1 MRVVPSD
8 VYFANAFRRSW
19 SWVAIRTRKVQARQN
34 RCGTCRNRGTR
45 IFVDAH
51 EPLPP
56 VRRLTEC
63 LVRDIGR
70 PHPTSWFYKVTTE
83 AKRLVNGPL
92 RLPYRYAPIARQQSE
107 QCRCGQLLPGRTIL
121 NHRGGQNPQSASRH
135 RLSDRPAQAS
145 NPECTN
151 RKVCP
156 AEAGTSPPTPMNLFA
171 RNATNPLSDG

>member
-1 MRVVPSD
+1 MVMGRHSHAKGSSEAEPLRM
-8 VYFANAFRRSW
+8 Y
-19 SWVAIRTRKVQARQN
+19 
-34 RCGTCRNRGTR
+34 RNTGTR

-56 VRRLTEC
+56 GRRLTES
-63 LVRDIGR
+63 LVSDRAV
-70 PHPTSWFYKVTTE
+70 PHLTSWFSKVTTE

-92 RLPYRYAPIARQQSE
+92 RLLHRHAPIKRQRFE
-107 QCRCGQLLPGRTIL
+107 QCRCGQWPPRRTIL
-121 NHRGGQNPQSASRH
+121 NPRGGQNPQSASRH
-135 RLSDRPAQAS
+135 RLGDRPAQAS